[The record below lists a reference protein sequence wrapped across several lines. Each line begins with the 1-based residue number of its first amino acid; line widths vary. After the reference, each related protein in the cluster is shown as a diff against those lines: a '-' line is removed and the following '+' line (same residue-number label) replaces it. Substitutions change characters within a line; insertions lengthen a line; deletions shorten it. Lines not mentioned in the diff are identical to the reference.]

1 MKIIK
6 IGKASDNDIVISG
19 DSTVSRSHM
28 QMFIDEEANVF
39 VTDLS
44 SLNGTFI
51 NGVKISE
58 SVKLNTFDI
67 VKVGNSL
74 INWKELLLDDIDAQ
88 DAYKTIVDDDKQD
101 LLDSLDDIN
110 DVYNGGEQ
118 NANDPNR
125 RKNKKKYIW
134 YIAAA
139 CIVFGGL
146 YMYFSSDKQLILDEW
161 VSKDNSEL
169 SYTFNNDGTFLKDSA
184 GIIKEGTFKLVDGRN
199 KKLELS
205 FEENSLPVFFKKLE
219 VVNSSDNGWGNV
231 DGRKLD
237 EYFGNTFNFINQSK
251 YPVKIVSTTT
261 ATFKNSNESNVNTLV
276 YFLDGDYNR
285 ELDSD
290 NEININNW
298 ELISRTTNDI
308 ISSSFSTDI
317 LLEDCIVKS
326 GDKIS
331 LMVISN
337 VESTYS
343 NGKGTP
349 GVTAAGSDKN
359 ILVTEGHGTANYS
372 NTFSLLHSP
381 RSWNGKITYGLMQSD
396 FDYSY
401 EFIDGYLDINGKLFK
416 NN

>member
-1 MKIIK
+1 MRIIK

-28 QMFIDEEANVF
+28 QMFIDDEANVF

-51 NGVKISE
+51 NGVKISD

-74 INWKELLLDDIDAQ
+74 INWKELLLDNVDAQ

-118 NANDPNR
+118 NTNDPNR
-125 RKNKKKYIW
+125 RKKKKKYIW
-134 YIAAA
+134 YAIAAS
-139 CIVFGGL
+139 ILIGGA
-146 YMYFSSDKQLILDEW
+146 YIYFSTDSQLILNEW
-161 VSKDNSEL
+161 TSKNNSEL
-169 SYTFNNDGTFLKDSA
+169 SYKFNDDGTFLKDSA
-184 GIIKEGTFKLVDGRN
+184 GIIKEGTYKLIDGRN
-199 KKLELS
+199 KKLELI
-205 FEENSLPVFFKKLE
+205 FNKKSLPVLLKKLE
-219 VVNSSDNGWGNV
+219 VMNSSDNGWGNV

-251 YPVKIVSTTT
+251 HPIKIISTTT
-261 ATFKNSNESNVNTLV
+261 TTFKNSNESNVNTLV
-276 YFLDGDYNR
+276 YYLDGDYNR
-285 ELDSD
+285 QLDSD

-308 ISSSFSTDI
+308 ISSNFTSDI
-317 LLEDCIVKS
+317 LLDDCIVKS

-337 VESTYS
+337 IASIYS
-343 NGKGTP
+343 NGKGSP
-349 GVTAAGSDKN
+349 GVTAAGSDNN
-359 ILVTEGHGTANYS
+359 ILITEGHGTANFS
-372 NTFSLLHSP
+372 NTFSLQHSP
-381 RSWNGKITYGLMQSD
+381 RSWNGNITYGLMHSE
-396 FDYSY
+396 FDYIY
-401 EFIDGYLDINGKLFK
+401 EFIDGYLEINGELY
-416 NN
+416 NSN

>member
-6 IGKASDNDIVISG
+6 IGKASNNDIVISG

-28 QMFIDEEANVF
+28 QMFIDDEANVF

-51 NGVKISE
+51 NGVKISD

-74 INWKELLLDDIDAQ
+74 INWKELLLDNVDAQ

-101 LLDSLDDIN
+101 LLYSLDDIDSN
-110 DVYNGGEQ
+110 Q
-118 NANDPNR
+118 TKR
-125 RKNKKKYIW
+125 SKKKKSFIW

-139 CIVFGGL
+139 CILSGGL
-146 YMYFSSDKQLILDEW
+146 YTYFNSDKQLIKDEW
-161 VSKDNSEL
+161 VLKSDNNL
-169 SYTFNNDGTFLKDSA
+169 SFAFNDDGTFIKDSS
-184 GIIKEGTFKLVDGRN
+184 GVIKKGTYRLVDGIN
-199 KKLELS
+199 KTVELI
-205 FEENSLPVFFKKLE
+205 FNEKSLPVFLKKLE
-219 VVNSSDNGWGNV
+219 VMNSSDNGWGNV

-251 YPVKIVSTTT
+251 YPIKIISTTT
-261 ATFKNSNESNVNTLV
+261 TTFKNSNESNVNTLV
-276 YFLDGDYNR
+276 YFLDGDYNK

-298 ELISRTTNDI
+298 ELISRTTNDV
-308 ISSSFSTDI
+308 ISSNFTTDI
-317 LLEDCIVKS
+317 LLDDCIVKS

-337 VESTYS
+337 IESTYS
-343 NGKGTP
+343 NGNGTP
-349 GVTAAGSDKN
+349 GVTAVGSDEN

-381 RSWNGKITYGLMQSD
+381 RNWNGNIVYGLMQSE

-401 EFIDGYLDINGKLFK
+401 EFIDGYLEINGKLFK

>member
-6 IGKASDNDIVISG
+6 IGKASNNDIVISG

-28 QMFIDEEANVF
+28 QMFIDDEANVF

-51 NGVKISE
+51 NGVKISD

-101 LLDSLDDIN
+101 LLYSLDDIDSN
-110 DVYNGGEQ
+110 Q
-118 NANDPNR
+118 TKR
-125 RKNKKKYIW
+125 SKKKKSFIW

-139 CIVFGGL
+139 CILSGGL
-146 YMYFSSDKQLILDEW
+146 YTYFNSDKQLIKDEW
-161 VSKDNSEL
+161 VLKSDNNL
-169 SYTFNNDGTFLKDSA
+169 SFAFNDDGTFIKDSS
-184 GIIKEGTFKLVDGRN
+184 GVIKKGTYRLVDGIN
-199 KKLELS
+199 KTVELI
-205 FEENSLPVFFKKLE
+205 FNEKSLPVFLKKLE
-219 VVNSSDNGWGNV
+219 VMNSSDNGWGNV

-251 YPVKIVSTTT
+251 YPIKIISTTT
-261 ATFKNSNESNVNTLV
+261 TTFKNSNESNVNTLV
-276 YFLDGDYNR
+276 YFLDGDYNK

-290 NEININNW
+290 NEINIYGW
-298 ELISRTTNDI
+298 ELISRTTNDV
-308 ISSSFSTDI
+308 ISSNFTTDI
-317 LLEDCIVKS
+317 LLDDCIVKS

-337 VESTYS
+337 IESTYS
-343 NGKGTP
+343 NGNGTP
-349 GVTAAGSDKN
+349 GVTAVGSDEN

-381 RSWNGKITYGLMQSD
+381 RNWNGNIVYGLMQSE

-401 EFIDGYLDINGKLFK
+401 EFIDGYLEINGKLFK

>member
-1 MKIIK
+1 MRIIK

-28 QMFIDEEANVF
+28 QMFIDDEANVF

-51 NGVKISE
+51 NGVKISD

-74 INWKELLLDDIDAQ
+74 INWKELLLDNVDAQ

-101 LLDSLDDIN
+101 LLDSLDDIDSN
-110 DVYNGGEQ
+110 Q
-118 NANDPNR
+118 TKR
-125 RKNKKKYIW
+125 SKKKKSFIW

-139 CIVFGGL
+139 CILSGGL
-146 YMYFSSDKQLILDEW
+146 YTYFNSDKQLIKDEW
-161 VSKDNSEL
+161 VLKSDNNL
-169 SYTFNNDGTFLKDSA
+169 SFAFNDDGTFIKDSS
-184 GIIKEGTFKLVDGRN
+184 GVIKKGTYRLVDGIN
-199 KKLELS
+199 KTVELI
-205 FEENSLPVFFKKLE
+205 FNEKSLPVFLKKLE
-219 VVNSSDNGWGNV
+219 VMNSSDNGWGNV

-251 YPVKIVSTTT
+251 YPIKIISTTT
-261 ATFKNSNESNVNTLV
+261 TTFKNSNESNVNTLV
-276 YFLDGDYNR
+276 YFLDGDYNK

-290 NEININNW
+290 NEINIYGW
-298 ELISRTTNDI
+298 ELISRTTNDV
-308 ISSSFSTDI
+308 ISSNFTTDI
-317 LLEDCIVKS
+317 LLDDCIVKS

-337 VESTYS
+337 IESTYS
-343 NGKGTP
+343 NGNGTP
-349 GVTAAGSDKN
+349 GVTAVGSDEN

-381 RSWNGKITYGLMQSD
+381 RNWNGNIVYGLMQSE

-401 EFIDGYLDINGKLFK
+401 EFIDGYLEINGKLFK